1 MSVEPL
7 SLGEVVE
14 RPHRVEHH
22 LLVRPRDRVHDVV
35 AVQALRR
42 LARTDVDA
50 HRSAQLV
57 VHEHLVEHAEQ
68 QRIGGQLVEAAGLG
82 EQRVDPL
89 GDVPLEVVAPERV
102 HLPVRRQ
109 LVLQRRDLGV
119 VDEPL
124 DDHAPLPVEQ
134 LGHRVDGGLVLAS
147 AAPAPPRLRT
157 VPGRG
162 SIRRR
167 GGRRPAMEAT
177 VVIIIAIAVVLIAA
191 IAVRRRQAP
200 SRGARRG
207 GPLPRH
213 RDPRPGRGRP
223 RRGRPPGR
231 RSGRAGGPGRAG
243 APGRRAAAPR
253 RGASPRARPHDLHAQ
268 ADEIDPDVD
277 TQTDEHGRR
286 REVDLREQD
295 ADATT

>member
-1 MSVEPL
+1 MAAGHDERGAVV
-7 SLGEVVE
+7 LGEVVE

-42 LARTDVDA
+42 LPRTDVDA

-57 VHEHLVEHAEQ
+57 VHEHLIEHAEQ
-68 QRIGGQLVEAAGLG
+68 QRIGGQLVEAADLG

-102 HLPVRRQ
+102 HLAERRQ

-124 DDHAPLPVEQ
+124 DDDAPLPVEQ
-134 LGHRVDGGLVLAS
+134 LGHRVDGGLVPAS

-157 VPGRG
+157 VPARG
-162 SIRRR
+162 SIPAPR
-167 GGRRPAMEAT
+167 GTRTAMEAI
-177 VVIIIAIAVVLIAA
+177 VAIIIAIAVVLILAIVPSSSPGAVARRAPKRRATRATETRDLAEVGRMDADLQAA
-191 IAVRRRQAP
+191 EADERAARAERERLAAEQQRLEAERRRREA
-200 SRGARRG
+200 
-207 GPLPRH
+207 
-213 RDPRPGRGRP
+213 D
-223 RRGRPPGR
+223 
-231 RSGRAGGPGRAG
+231 
-243 APGRRAAAPR
+243 
-253 RGASPRARPHDLHAQ
+253 DLHAQ

-277 TQTDEHGRR
+277 TQNG
-286 REVDLREQD
+286 
-295 ADATT
+295 